1 MDKLENA
8 KINFNLLNEFQGA
21 KKIGTGAY
29 RVNPCPKCGGNDH
42 FTVYEPNSS
51 KNKNSWWTYSSY
63 NNCCSG
69 GSPIDYLIEFKG
81 LSKEEAIKQL
91 TRDMTSSSI
100 KNKSIVADPK
110 DTLVKTYD
118 FTLLAEKLH
127 SNKEGLEY
135 YKRRGLTHTIDSYK
149 LGFASGGYNEALKDY
164 PEVNIS
170 HTNNKAYK
178 YFIPLFDKDGKVV
191 SFIARHDNSINEKQK
206 TWNLKG
212 LEQRL
217 FNQRYLECPLNNS
230 FIYICE
236 GWADA
241 LSLEEINKKAIA
253 LNSVQ
258 MASRFI
264 KTVEANINI
273 LRNKTFIIALDSD
286 IAGVEATN
294 KIKEGLNKLKIKYYD
309 ILLPD
314 GIHDINDYLVSDRRG
329 FTSFIKG
336 VEDKVT
342 ENLLQFTNGSSLFA
356 SVLSEI
362 ENNYNNGGLKNIS
375 TGFQELDKKIGGG
388 IYNGLYVIGAGSS
401 IGKTTFVQ
409 QIADFIASHGKKVL
423 FFSLEMGKNEMIS
436 KTIVR
441 ELYLKNRDFNIG
453 SRQLLNGDLTE
464 TDITTLCLDS
474 NRIGK
479 LVENIYYLEGN
490 FGTTIK
496 DIVNKTNEFKNIF
509 GEAPVI
515 VVDYLQAIAPVDY
528 KIGDKQSVDMNI
540 SELKRLS
547 RDLET
552 PVIAISSINRQNYLS
567 YIDFTAFKES
577 GSIEYGADV
586 VIGLQLN
593 AIHKIS
599 ELKDTKINEKR
610 EIYNQAKAATPREIE
625 LVILKNRYGSS
636 TGTHNY
642 KYYPKFNLFEEMDD
656 AFEEVSV
663 TDNQEALSLFE

>member
-8 KINFNLLNEFQGA
+8 KINFNLLNEFPGA

-29 RVNPCPKCGGNDH
+29 RVNPCPKCGGKDH
-42 FTVYEPNSS
+42 FTIYEPNSS

-63 NNCCSG
+63 NNCCDG
-69 GSPIDYLIEFKG
+69 GSPLDYLMEFKG

-91 TRDMTSSSI
+91 TGDSTSSSI
-100 KNKSIVADPK
+100 KNKSIVEDPK
-110 DTLVKTYD
+110 DTPVKTYD
-118 FTLLAEKLH
+118 FNLLTEELH

-135 YKRRGLTHTIDSYK
+135 YKNRGLTHTIDTYK
-149 LGFASGGYNEALKDY
+149 LGFAPSGYNAALKDY
-164 PEVNIS
+164 PEININ

-178 YFIPLFDKDGKVV
+178 YFIPLFDKAGNVV

-217 FNQRYLECPLNNS
+217 FNQRYLEGSLNNS

-258 MASRFI
+258 MAGRFI

-273 LRNKTFIIALDSD
+273 LKDKTFIIALDSD

-294 KIKEGLNKLKIKYYD
+294 KIKEGLNKLKIKYYA
-309 ILLPD
+309 ISLPEN
-314 GIHDINDYLVSDRRG
+314 IHDINDYLVNDRRG
-329 FTSFIKG
+329 FISFIRG
-336 VEDKVT
+336 IEDKIT
-342 ENLLQFTNGSSLFA
+342 ENLLQFSNGSSLFA

-362 ENNYNNGGLKNIS
+362 ENNYNNGGLRNIS
-375 TGFQELDKKIGGG
+375 TGFNELDKKIGGG

-409 QIADFIASHGKKVL
+409 QISDFIASKGKKVL

-441 ELYLKNRDFNIG
+441 ELYLKNKEFDRG

-464 TDITTLCLDS
+464 TDITTLFLDS
-474 NRIGK
+474 GRIGK

-496 DIVNKTNEFKNIF
+496 DIVSKSNEFKNIF
-509 GEAPVI
+509 GESPVI
-515 VVDYLQAIAPVDY
+515 VVDYLQAIAPIDY
-528 KIGDKQSVDMNI
+528 KMGDKQSVDMNI

-610 EIYNQAKAATPREIE
+610 EMYNQAKAETPREIE

-642 KYYPKFNLFEEMDD
+642 KYYPKFNLFEEMDCV
-656 AFEEVSV
+656 FEEVTV
-663 TDNQEALSLFE
+663 TDNQEAISLFE